1 MADIP
6 VLQEFGSLTATA
18 VLGWY
23 AWHTATHVIPNLVAA
38 FRDEMAKARAECG
51 AERELLYGEL
61 ASQRTQQ
68 HQDHVQIVEALGELS
83 RRMAGEDAA
92 LKTRN

>member
-1 MADIP
+1 MAEIP

-68 HQDHVQIVEALGELS
+68 HQDLVQIIAALGELA
-83 RRMAGEDAA
+83 RGMASEGA
-92 LKTRN
+92 KR